1 MPGTVGN
8 VVRAAPQDVGL
19 LSAALARAFDD
30 DPLSLYLFGGP
41 RTRAAGLARFFAI
54 QLRHTYLRHGEVW
67 TTADRAGAALW
78 APPTMPRPGGMD
90 LLRILPVLPYLSIWG
105 RKTPDVVRL
114 LAAYERAR
122 PRQAHWYLGTLGTD
136 PDRQGQ
142 GVGSALLPRR
152 ARPSRSRRHPRLPG
166 VVQGEESGLLLPPR
180 LPGDG
185 GDHHP
190 TRSHPVAHVARP
202 APAGSVNGTRSTSRC
217 SPAPTP

>member
-8 VVRAAPQDVGL
+8 IVRAAPEDVGPL
-19 LSAALARAFDD
+19 AAALARAFDD

-41 RTRAAGLARFFAI
+41 RTRAAGLARFFTI

-78 APPTMPRPGGMD
+78 APPTMPRPGGTD
-90 LLRILPVLPYLSIWG
+90 LLRILPVVPYLSIWG

-142 GVGSALLPRR
+142 GVGSALLRVVLDRLDLEGIPAYLESSKERNLAFYARHGFQVTGEITTPRGPTLWLMWR
-152 ARPSRSRRHPRLPG
+152 EPRPPDL
-166 VVQGEESGLLLPPR
+166 
-180 LPGDG
+180 
-185 GDHHP
+185 
-190 TRSHPVAHVARP
+190 
-202 APAGSVNGTRSTSRC
+202 
-217 SPAPTP
+217 

>member
-19 LSAALARAFDD
+19 LAGALARAFDD

-41 RTRAAGLARFFAI
+41 RTRAAGLARFFTI

-90 LLRILPVLPYLSIWG
+90 LLRILPVVPYLSIWG

-142 GVGSALLPRR
+142 GVGSALLRVVLDRLDLEGIPAYLESSKERNLAFYSRHGFQVTGEISTPRGPTLWLMWR
-152 ARPSRSRRHPRLPG
+152 EPRPPQL
-166 VVQGEESGLLLPPR
+166 
-180 LPGDG
+180 
-185 GDHHP
+185 
-190 TRSHPVAHVARP
+190 
-202 APAGSVNGTRSTSRC
+202 
-217 SPAPTP
+217 

>member
-1 MPGTVGN
+1 MPGTVGK
-8 VVRAAPQDVGL
+8 VVRAAPHDVGP

-41 RTRAAGLARFFAI
+41 RTRAAGLARFFAV

-67 TTADRAGAALW
+67 TTSDRAGAALW

-90 LLRILPVLPYLSIWG
+90 LLRILPVVPYLSVWG

-122 PRQAHWYLGTLGTD
+122 PRQSHWYLGTLGTD

-142 GVGSALLPRR
+142 GVGSALLRVVLDRLDLEGIPAYLESSKESNLAFYSRHGFQVTGQITTPRGPTLWLMWR
-152 ARPSRSRRHPRLPG
+152 EPRPPG
-166 VVQGEESGLLLPPR
+166 R
-180 LPGDG
+180 
-185 GDHHP
+185 
-190 TRSHPVAHVARP
+190 
-202 APAGSVNGTRSTSRC
+202 
-217 SPAPTP
+217 